1 MGVGEQIKALIQ
13 RIGPVSPTQIAKN
26 LGTSSIIAS
35 AHLSELVSKR
45 ELKLSFLKVGSSPL
59 YNLPGQED
67 KLQNFSKH
75 LHEKERI
82 VYDMLL
88 KDKVLWDKKVEP
100 VVRVALRGIKD
111 FAVPLQVNFQGNS
124 EIFWK
129 WYLLGNKEA
138 EEQIKNL
145 LGVKKKETPVEKE
158 VKKEVIKEEPTQE
171 IKKEP
176 IKEVVSKKEINKEEK
191 IIKTEKVEM
200 EKSPEEKGDT
210 TVGEEAQKK
219 LLDTKEE
226 KVVDDFFNS
235 IEDYFSTN
243 NVKVLEKNMIRKGS
257 EAEFII
263 EVPSAVGTLNY
274 YCKAKSKK
282 RINEGDLSAAFIIG
296 QTKKLPV
303 LFLTKGD
310 LTKKAQ
316 EMLNLEFKGMAVKK
330 V

>member
-59 YNLPGQED
+59 YYLPGQED

-100 VVRVALRGIKD
+100 VVRVSLRGIKD

>member
-59 YNLPGQED
+59 YYLPGQED

-235 IEDYFSTN
+235 IEVFCKFSSY
-243 NVKVLEKNMIRKGS
+243 K
-257 EAEFII
+257 II
-263 EVPSAVGTLNY
+263 FN
-274 YCKAKSKK
+274 
-282 RINEGDLSAAFIIG
+282 LSPTQWI
-296 QTKKLPV
+296 
-303 LFLTKGD
+303 
-310 LTKKAQ
+310 
-316 EMLNLEFKGMAVKK
+316 
-330 V
+330 